1 MLDIVWIVICAVLV
15 LLMQAGFA
23 CLEAGFVRNKNSINV
38 AIKNLMDLC
47 LSSAV
52 FWLFGFGLMFGDS
65 FLGLVGT
72 DDFIFSG
79 DYTPLQYAFFLFQVM
94 FCSTAIKSVR

>member
-1 MLDIVWIVICAVLV
+1 MLDIVWIVICAALV
-15 LLMQAGFA
+15 LLMQAGFT
-23 CLEAGFVRNKNSINV
+23 CLETGFVRNKNSINV

-65 FLGLVGT
+65 FLGLLGS
-72 DDFIFSG
+72 DD
-79 DYTPLQYAFFLFQVM
+79 L
-94 FCSTAIKSVR
+94 